1 MIDLVQLLEKSSAGH
16 VHLCPR
22 QVLGVRMGLYA
33 GELLGLDLPQED
45 KRLMVIVETDGC
57 MLDGVGTA
65 TGCWPGKRTLRVED
79 YGKVAATFVDTHT
92 GRAIRIVPANG
103 CRKQALDYA
112 PGAKGKWQG
121 QLLGYQR
128 MPAGE
133 LFTTMEVDLNVP
145 IVDIM
150 GSPKMKAICSSCGEE
165 ILNGRE
171 VYAMEEAYC
180 RACAGE
186 SYYGHW
192 MMPCAHRQPPQTGAG
207 LPKQSS
213 RLLSGISQELQ
224 KVQGE
229 KSKSRRRSRK
239 AM

>member
-1 MIDLVQLLEKSSAGH
+1 MIDLEQLLERSSAGH

-33 GELLGLDLPQED
+33 GELLGIELPQED
-45 KRLMVIVETDGC
+45 KRLLAILETDGC

-79 YGKVAATFVDTHT
+79 YGKVAATFVDTQS
-92 GRAIRIVPANG
+92 GRAVRIVPANG
-103 CRKQALDYA
+103 CRVRALDYA
-112 PGAKGKWQG
+112 PEAKGKWQG

-133 LFTTMEVDLNVP
+133 LFTSMEVELNVP
-145 IVDIM
+145 VDDLM
-150 GSPKMKAICSSCGEE
+150 GSPKMKAICSVCGEE

-171 VYAMEEAYC
+171 VYGGEVAFC

-186 SYYGHW
+186 RYYLHVELDGGEA
-192 MMPCAHRQPPQTGAG
+192 PREAQAHVYLQT
-207 LPKQSS
+207 SS
-213 RLLSGISQELQ
+213 
-224 KVQGE
+224 
-229 KSKSRRRSRK
+229 
-239 AM
+239 